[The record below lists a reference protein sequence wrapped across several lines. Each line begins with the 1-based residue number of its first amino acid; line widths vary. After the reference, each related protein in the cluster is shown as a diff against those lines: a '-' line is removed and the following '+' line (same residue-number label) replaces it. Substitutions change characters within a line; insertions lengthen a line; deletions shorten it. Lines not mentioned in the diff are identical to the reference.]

1 MLNKVINGLIL
12 LAIVALPVVANAQDG
27 PEGKWWRNPGVSR
40 KLKLTDEEKAQLDNK
55 FLESRRRLIKLKG
68 NVEREQLE
76 LQSLIE
82 NNKLDE
88 SAAKNQ
94 FKRLEKARRR
104 LSGERFEFLMQSRKL
119 LGNERFQEIK
129 NMYRQKYRQ
138 KRQDD
143 GDRDRKGGK
152 RNPNRMTT
160 EP

>member
-12 LAIVALPVVANAQDG
+12 LAIVALPVVASAQDG
-27 PEGKWWRNPGVSR
+27 PEGKWWRSPRVS
-40 KLKLTDEEKAQLDNK
+40 KQLKLTDEEKAQLDNK
-55 FLESRRRLIKLKG
+55 FLDSRRRLIKLKG

-82 NNKLDE
+82 DNNLDE
-88 SAAKNQ
+88 GKAKNQ

-104 LSGERFEFLMQSRKL
+104 LSGERFDFLMQSRKV

-129 NMYRQKYRQ
+129 NMYREKHRQ
-138 KRQDD
+138 KSREE
-143 GDRDRKGGK
+143 GERGRKGGRKNSK
-152 RNPNRMTT
+152 RMEK